1 MKEEADLCSEFL
13 RKAKMCDG
21 CFKLSLGTH
30 KCSICRS
37 ARYCRQECF
46 NKNWKHHKLE
56 CQTKDEE
63 KTDKN
68 AASYVGSKCLR
79 YFDPY
84 LADIFEIDESYEV
97 GLDDNLNQLF
107 DEWINEEKEYYVC
120 KRLFLIQHMQEDKWL
135 NGKYCIVKDV
145 VLDRFYNFSAVVAL
159 HGVEDPDKQIVNLK
173 LSNLNNSQ
181 IIDKDLR
188 QASLTCK
195 AQNHIFSKENDVEL
209 GPKDLVEWI
218 KKTEEYYEKKDIQLD
233 DCRYR

>member
-1 MKEEADLCSEFL
+1 
-13 RKAKMCDG
+13 MCDG

-107 DEWINEEKEYYVC
+107 DECINKEKEY
-120 KRLFLIQHMQEDKWL
+120 HST
-135 NGKYCIVKDV
+135 GKSP
-145 VLDRFYNFSAVVAL
+145 L
-159 HGVEDPDKQIVNLK
+159 
-173 LSNLNNSQ
+173 
-181 IIDKDLR
+181 
-188 QASLTCK
+188 
-195 AQNHIFSKENDVEL
+195 
-209 GPKDLVEWI
+209 
-218 KKTEEYYEKKDIQLD
+218 
-233 DCRYR
+233 

>member
-1 MKEEADLCSEFL
+1 M
-13 RKAKMCDG
+13 
-21 CFKLSLGTH
+21 
-30 KCSICRS
+30 
-37 ARYCRQECF
+37 
-46 NKNWKHHKLE
+46 
-56 CQTKDEE
+56 
-63 KTDKN
+63 
-68 AASYVGSKCLR
+68 R

-159 HGVEDPDKQIVNLK
+159 HGVEDPDKQIVNIK